1 MSKDTYI
8 PYETIYRWILT
19 PSNHDMSD
27 TEQTLFLYYITFEKE
42 CFKSL
47 KSLMNDLKMSKNKII
62 AARKSLEQKGWIL
75 VSKSGDAGY
84 QKVHV
89 KVNQKKVAQLSKKH
103 TVSKQP
109 DPCSALEP
117 PPVLKQE
124 NPCSKTG
131 IPPVPKKATSEDY
144 LSEYYSRENGTRES
158 QPVQEGDLAPSLS
171 FQQKLD
177 NHPPH
182 LRHEFINTEY
192 SRLKQRK
199 PLLIKALNSTASN
212 PTAGNYKINVLKF
225 EDKFPQATAE
235 SVIEWHSRGWLST
248 WQYKNEPRDKPEMGT
263 ITLAYVHPKSADERR
278 AFESV
283 ETFLASES
291 QESKPEKWVID
302 AYVKSG
308 VKKSGLKKSQIK
320 PAAQEVMKYATVTA

>member
-1 MSKDTYI
+1 MSGYTRI
-8 PYETIYRWILT
+8 PNTIIESMFT
-19 PSNHDMSD
+19 EMNA
-27 TEQTLFLYYITFEKE
+27 TEQAMCLYLCRYTYGMKNRSEFKVTKADFVNAKIGSKPSVYKNWDSKTLAKF
-42 CFKSL
+42 FKRDGNLWVTKVNLS
-47 KSLMNDLKMSKNKII
+47 
-62 AARKSLEQKGWIL
+62 
-75 VSKSGDAGY
+75 SKSEVKKVYPESKESLPQGY
-84 QKVHV
+84 QKFT
-89 KVNQKKVAQLSKKH
+89 QKSKESLPSTSGLKKEKE
-103 TVSKQP
+103 SLKEKIKE
-109 DPCSALEP
+109 SA
-117 PPVLKQE
+117 
-124 NPCSKTG
+124 
-131 IPPVPKKATSEDY
+131 
-144 LSEYYSRENGTRES
+144 RES
-158 QPVQEGDLAPSLS
+158 QPVQEVDLAPSLS
-171 FQQKLD
+171 FQQRLD
-177 NHPPH
+177 NQPPH

-235 SVIEWHSRGWLST
+235 SVIEWHSRGWFST

-291 QESKPEKWVID
+291 QENKPEKWVID